1 MYICS
6 SAAGSRGKPPLARNL
21 TRGHPA
27 CGERCRR
34 AGEPLSGKP
43 AAEVSTDRLEAVIT
57 RALGTLTLLVVLA
70 VGFPSPGSAEQASQ
84 PGSAAAAGLDSGR
97 HHTCALLSVGRVRC
111 WGFNREGEL
120 GYANTETIGD
130 DETPASAGPVDLGAG
145 RTATAISAGDFHT
158 CALLDDA
165 TVRCWG
171 FGANGRLGTGSGA
184 NIGDGETPGSIPP
197 VRLGAGRTAR
207 ALSSGGAHTCAVL
220 DDGSLRCWG
229 FGFQGALG
237 YGSTADIGDDE
248 TPDLAGPVDLGAGH
262 TAKAV
267 SGGDFH
273 TCALL
278 EDSAVRC
285 WGFGANGQLGYASG
299 AMIGDDETPAV
310 VGPVD
315 LGTGRTATA
324 ISAGGAETCAG
335 LDDASVRCWGFGREG
350 RLGYG
355 NLSPVGDD
363 ETPGSVGPVNLGA
376 GRTATAISVGDA
388 FVCARLDSAALR
400 CWGSGRDGRLGYA
413 NTNHVGDDELPG
425 SLGPVD
431 LGAGRSATAISLGSR
446 HACARLENDDVRC
459 WGYGG
464 NGRLGI
470 CNELNIGDT
479 ETPAAVG
486 PVDLGVAGTMATACA
501 VPGPAGRGGANAT
514 PVEYPRPRSS
524 AAARRAERRRARR
537 LRSCMR
543 RASRHARGERNRARG
558 GSPRA
563 RARGRRHRRR
573 HLTRARRGCLK
584 RHGRTP
590 GRVTRLAARAV
601 SGRRVELSFNAPGS
615 HGSRPP
621 AARGYLV
628 KQSLRPI
635 RSARGFRRAQTLCG
649 GSCRFSTIAEV
660 GGRVTLDVRAL
671 RPRTTYFY
679 AVAARDNVS
688 HRLGARSRTVKV
700 RTR

>member
-1 MYICS
+1 
-6 SAAGSRGKPPLARNL
+6 
-21 TRGHPA
+21 
-27 CGERCRR
+27 
-34 AGEPLSGKP
+34 
-43 AAEVSTDRLEAVIT
+43 
-57 RALGTLTLLVVLA
+57 
-70 VGFPSPGSAEQASQ
+70 
-84 PGSAAAAGLDSGR
+84 
-97 HHTCALLSVGRVRC
+97 
-111 WGFNREGEL
+111 
-120 GYANTETIGD
+120 
-130 DETPASAGPVDLGAG
+130 VDLGAG

-278 EDSAVRC
+278 EDSA
-285 WGFGANGQLGYASG
+285 
-299 AMIGDDETPAV
+299 
-310 VGPVD
+310 
-315 LGTGRTATA
+315 
-324 ISAGGAETCAG
+324 
-335 LDDASVRCWGFGREG
+335 VRCWGFGREG

-514 PVEYPRPRSS
+514 PAEYPRPRSS

-563 RARGRRHRRR
+563 RARARRHRRR